1 MCAVYRI
8 SVQGWTKERAIAE
21 MTEGGFGFHAG
32 FRNLAEFIRNLDIEK
47 VKADAKKIATSGVA
61 D

>member
-1 MCAVYRI
+1 
-8 SVQGWTKERAIAE
+8 